1 MFRCMVP
8 GTTNPNDQNWEAA
21 TYISKKLEN
30 GFNQGIRDAANLIR
44 MIQPFTKG
52 LFQATF
58 DQDRTIR
65 DYALRFIIEIRT
77 GGETV
82 YAGEFYYRSD
92 RNPFEP
98 LIEGWKINLN
108 LPPYLVH
115 LYEILVTT
123 EFFYISDEESV
134 LPKPLKKKFKHDQ
147 CVICL
152 DRKPN
157 ILFVECKHT
166 CVCEECEEAHPSTQC
181 PCCRTE
187 ISERLLILKKYI
199 MEPSP

>member
-1 MFRCMVP
+1 
-8 GTTNPNDQNWEAA
+8 
-21 TYISKKLEN
+21 
-30 GFNQGIRDAANLIR
+30 
-44 MIQPFTKG
+44 MIQPFTEG

-92 RNPFEP
+92 RNPFNP
-98 LIEGWKINLN
+98 VIEGWKINLN

-123 EFFYISDEESV
+123 EFFYISDEKPV
-134 LPKPLKKKFKHDQ
+134 LPKPLKKNFKHDQ

-157 ILFVECKHT
+157 VLFVECKHT
-166 CVCEECEEAHPSTQC
+166 CVCEECEKMHPSTQC

-187 ISERLLILKKYI
+187 ISEKLLI
-199 MEPSP
+199 

>member
-8 GTTNPNDQNWEAA
+8 GTTNPNNQNWVAA

-30 GFNQGIRDAANLIR
+30 GFNVGIRDGVNLIWA
-44 MIQPFTKG
+44 IQPFTEG
-52 LFQATF
+52 LFQAMF

-123 EFFYISDEESV
+123 EFFYINDEEPV
-134 LPKPLKKKFKHDQ
+134 LPKPLEKIFNHNQ

-152 DRKPN
+152 DRKPDV
-157 ILFVECKHT
+157 LFIECNHK
-166 CVCEECEEAHPSTQC
+166 CVCNKCEEEHPSTEC
-181 PCCRTE
+181 PYCRTK
-187 ISERLLILKKYI
+187 ISKRLLI
-199 MEPSP
+199 

>member
-8 GTTNPNDQNWEAA
+8 GTTNPNDQNLEAA

-30 GFNQGIRDAANLIR
+30 GFNQGIRDGVNLIR
-44 MIQPFTKG
+44 MIQPFTEG
-52 LFQATF
+52 LFRATF

-115 LYEILVTT
+115 LYEILVTAKL
-123 EFFYISDEESV
+123 FYINDEEPV
-134 LPKPLKKKFKHDQ
+134 LPKPPEKTFKEDQ
-147 CVICL
+147 CVICF

-157 ILFVECKHT
+157 VLFNECNHI
-166 CVCEECEEAHPSTQC
+166 CVCNKCEETRPLTQC
-181 PCCRTE
+181 PCCRTK
-187 ISERLLILKKYI
+187 IPRRLLI
-199 MEPSP
+199 